1 MTELLHAEI
10 AKVEGLVQAGVALLA
25 LIMVVAVWV
34 RSKAFVPTLGAVLFG
49 AVVTWA
55 VHNVDFLQTKVNEE
69 FQSLPAAEA
78 HIAHPE
84 PGSA

>member
-1 MTELLHAEI
+1 MTELLHGEI
-10 AKVEGLVQAGVALLA
+10 VKVQGLVQAGVALLA

-55 VHNVDFLQTKVNEE
+55 VHNVDFLQSKVDEE
-69 FQSLPAAEA
+69 FQSMPAAAVHVAESG
-78 HIAHPE
+78 

>member
-25 LIMVVAVWV
+25 MIMVVAVWV

-55 VHNVDFLQTKVNEE
+55 VHNVDFLQSKVDQE
-69 FQSLPAAEA
+69 FQSLPATAVSV
-78 HIAHPE
+78 AHPG
-84 PGSA
+84 PSGA

>member
-1 MTELLHAEI
+1 MTELLHGEI
-10 AKVEGLVQAGVALLA
+10 AKIQGLVQAGVGLLA

-55 VHNVDFLQTKVNEE
+55 VHNVDFLQSKVNDE
-69 FQSLPAAEA
+69 FQSMPAVVIHVAQ
-78 HIAHPE
+78 PG

>member
-1 MTELLHAEI
+1 MTELLHGEI

-55 VHNVDFLQTKVNEE
+55 VHNVDFLQSKVDQE
-69 FQSLPAAEA
+69 FQSMPVVAA
-78 HIAHPE
+78 HVTQTG

>member
-1 MTELLHAEI
+1 MTELLHGEI
-10 AKVEGLVQAGVALLA
+10 VKVQGLVQAGVALLA

-55 VHNVDFLQTKVNEE
+55 VHNADFLQSKVDEE
-69 FQSLPAAEA
+69 FQSLPAAVVHVAEA
-78 HIAHPE
+78 GS
-84 PGSA
+84 GSA

>member
-1 MTELLHAEI
+1 MTELLHGEI

-69 FQSLPAAEA
+69 FQSLPAAEF

-84 PGSA
+84 PASA

>member
-1 MTELLHAEI
+1 MTELLHGEI
-10 AKVEGLVQAGVALLA
+10 AKVQSLVQAGVALLA

-34 RSKAFVPTLGAVLFG
+34 RSKAFVPTLGALLFG

-55 VHNVDFLQTKVNEE
+55 VHHVDFLQTKVDQE
-69 FQSLPAAEA
+69 FQSLPV
-78 HIAHPE
+78 IVVQVGDMG

>member
-1 MTELLHAEI
+1 MTELLHGEI

-69 FQSLPAAEA
+69 FQSLPAAEV
-78 HIAHPE
+78 HIAHLE

>member
-1 MTELLHAEI
+1 MTELLHGEI
-10 AKVEGLVQAGVALLA
+10 VKVQGLVQAGVALLA

-55 VHNVDFLQTKVNEE
+55 VHNVDFLQSKVNDE
-69 FQSLPAAEA
+69 FQSMPAVVVRVAEA
-78 HIAHPE
+78 G

>member
-1 MTELLHAEI
+1 MTELLHGEI

-25 LIMVVAVWV
+25 MIMVVAVWV

-69 FQSLPAAEA
+69 FQSLPAAVV